1 VLNIKDFQAIYIMEY
16 LFCSIRADTMFL
28 FVDFF
33 FFVIPFKFHGTTSH
47 MLNFSR
53 LKITCQLEAV
63 TATAATAVTTAASTA
78 EAATAAAVT
87 AATTAMTAGV

>member
-16 LFCSIRADTMFL
+16 LFCSIKADTMFL

-53 LKITCQLEAV
+53 LKISCQLEAV
-63 TATAATAVTTAASTA
+63 TSTAATAMTAATASA
-78 EAATAAAVT
+78 EATTAAAVT
-87 AATTAMTAGV
+87 ATTAMTAGV